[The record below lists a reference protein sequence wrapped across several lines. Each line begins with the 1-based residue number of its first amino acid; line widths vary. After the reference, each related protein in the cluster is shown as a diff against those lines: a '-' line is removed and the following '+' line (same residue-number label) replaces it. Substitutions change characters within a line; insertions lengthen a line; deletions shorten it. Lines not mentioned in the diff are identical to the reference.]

1 MIPKFNGIDHVHVYA
16 RDREAAATWYKDIL
30 GFSVVEEYRF
40 WSEHEFGPLTIQD
53 ASETIHLALF
63 KSDNF
68 IPDSVLAF
76 GVSGNGFLKWKAY
89 LEEKDLLKRCS
100 DHSKMWLY
108 ILMTWMGTVWRS
120 QPPTTTLLLHNLKSK
135 SE

>member
-1 MIPKFNGIDHVHVYA
+1 MIPKFIGIDHVHVYA

-40 WSEHEFGPLTIQD
+40 WSEHEYGPLTIQD

-63 KSDNF
+63 KSDDF

-76 GVSGNGFLKWKAY
+76 GVNGSEFLKWKAY

-100 DHSKMWLY
+100 DHSKMWSLY
-108 ILMTWMGTVWRS
+108 FSDLDENGLEI
-120 QPPTTTLLLHNLKSK
+120 TTADYDIVAAQLKA
-135 SE
+135 

>member
-1 MIPKFNGIDHVHVYA
+1 MIPKFIGIDHVHVYA

-40 WSEHEFGPLTIQD
+40 WSEHEYGPLTIQD

-63 KSDNF
+63 KSDDF

-76 GVSGNGFLKWKAY
+76 GVNGSEFLKWKAY

-100 DHSKMWLY
+100 DHSKTWSLY
-108 ILMTWMGTVWRS
+108 FNDLDGNGLEI
-120 QPPTTTLLLHNLKSK
+120 TTADYDIVAAQLKT
-135 SE
+135 